1 MAGRTVD
8 MEKVEKLGKLLYQ
21 HQNFNNAA
29 LRTKLSNSGA
39 PYGTIIT
46 YMSGLRNFLRTGNM
60 DTHRAPKEFYR
71 VVQNCKDTH
80 CGILTPAEQDKLRDY
95 SQRTKRGPNKSSKV
109 KTYKDETLKT
119 SSNMSGK
126 IELSEETR
134 NKIIGRNNAIGVL
147 YDNKIILVE
156 NEDMLKGFL
165 MFSDLIK
172 GSEFKVIDLSYKI
185 R

>member
-8 MEKVEKLGKLLYQ
+8 MEKAEKLGKLLYQ

-29 LRTKLSNSGA
+29 LKTRLENT
-39 PYGTIIT
+39 GTAYTTLIT
-46 YMSGLRNFLRTGNM
+46 YMSGLRNYLRTGVM
-60 DTHRAPKEFYR
+60 DTKRAPKEFYR

-80 CGILTPAEQDKLRDY
+80 FGILTPPEQDKLRDY
-95 SQRTKRGPNKSSKV
+95 SQRAKRGPRKASKV
-109 KTYKDETLKT
+109 TTYMDEAVKT

-126 IELSEETR
+126 IELSEETK
-134 NKIIGRNNAIGVL
+134 NKILGRNNAIGVL

-165 MFSDLIK
+165 MFSDLVK
-172 GSEFKVIDLSYKI
+172 GTDFKVIDLSYKI